1 MDSGFRRN
9 DGSEYVGLIILTGYE
24 NFELYS
30 KDINMFFQKMAGKI
44 EKSVLTNR
52 SLWIQV

>member
-24 NFELYS
+24 NFGLYREE
-30 KDINMFFQKMAGKI
+30 KCGKFVSI
-44 EKSVLTNR
+44 HAPAWRTTLILVP
-52 SLWIQV
+52 